1 MTMQKNI
8 RIPEYEDD
16 YYVVEKKRIA
26 QEAQQAHKIH
36 EKEIESH
43 LNSVIPYYEE
53 AEEEDAR
60 LLVLL
65 NNLLVNR
72 FAEVGLVYWNIFRHA
87 PREIREYADMFW
99 ADFDT
104 SSVERI
110 ILFLEEKK
118 NDEANLVDIGFDD
131 LVIDDEFGVIGEE
144 DEEGFQDEEKE

>member
-16 YYVVEKKRIA
+16 YYAVEKKRIA
-26 QEAQQAHKIH
+26 LEAQQAHKIH

-87 PREIREYADMFW
+87 PSEIRDYADMF
-99 ADFDT
+99 
-104 SSVERI
+104 
-110 ILFLEEKK
+110 
-118 NDEANLVDIGFDD
+118 
-131 LVIDDEFGVIGEE
+131 
-144 DEEGFQDEEKE
+144 